1 MARLAAENRCR
12 DVVVLDLREI
22 SPVTDFF
29 VVATGTSRRQMQTV
43 LAKVAD
49 AIKAEP
55 DVSTPYGTEGVGSDH
70 WALVDM
76 VDVIVHVF
84 APEARSY
91 YALEMLWGDSPRV
104 DWQDGWQPP
113 AAVRADLEQ
122 AP

>member
-49 AIKAEP
+49 ALDNAYWRTKQE
-55 DVSTPYGTEGVGSDH
+55 
-70 WALVDM
+70 L
-76 VDVIVHVF
+76 F
-84 APEARSY
+84 
-91 YALEMLWGDSPRV
+91 L
-104 DWQDGWQPP
+104 QDLP
-113 AAVRADLEQ
+113 
-122 AP
+122 